1 VLEGSQ
7 VSAQPVAPHEPSGAA
22 MTVVF
27 DTTSNFA
34 HVPNLLGYHP
44 GARQL
49 VGWLT
54 GKLAP
59 VAIRKRLRPGWYVHV
74 DLGLTGA
81 LCDRQGTPLI
91 TFDIVPGHR
100 L

>member
-1 VLEGSQ
+1 M
-7 VSAQPVAPHEPSGAA
+7 SAQQAEPSGAA

-49 VGWLT
+49 VGWIT
-54 GKLAP
+54 TAVAP
-59 VAIRKRLRPGWYVHV
+59 VAIRKRLKPGWHVHL
-74 DLGLTGA
+74 DPGLKGE
-81 LCDRQGTPLI
+81 LRDRQGAALI
-91 TFDIVPGHR
+91 AFSVVPGHR

>member
-1 VLEGSQ
+1 MT
-7 VSAQPVAPHEPSGAA
+7 AQRAEPSGAA

-34 HVPNLLGYHP
+34 HVPNLLAYHP
-44 GARQL
+44 GRGL
-49 VGWLT
+49 LLPWLT

-59 VAIRKRLRPGWYVHV
+59 VAIRKRLRPGWRVTIDPGGRAGQLV
-74 DLGLTGA
+74 DRSDA
-81 LCDRQGTPLI
+81 PLI
-91 TFDIVPGHR
+91 SFEIIPGHR

>member
-1 VLEGSQ
+1 MT
-7 VSAQPVAPHEPSGAA
+7 AQRVEAVEPSGAA

-49 VGWLT
+49 AAWLT
-54 GKLAP
+54 GRLAP
-59 VAIRKRLRPGWYVHV
+59 LAIRKRLRPGWYVHL
-74 DLGLTGA
+74 DPGLTGE
-81 LCDRQGTPLI
+81 LRDRSDTPLI
-91 TFDIVPGHR
+91 RFEIVSGHR